1 MKVAEENSM
10 DPDLA
15 KRVNAVVA
23 PSPFVLQSSA
33 LHGSDDAEDVCVAP
47 CCHFTISVCSSLLVN

>member
-1 MKVAEENSM
+1 M

-15 KRVNAVVA
+15 KRVSAITV

-33 LHGSDDAEDVCVAP
+33 LHSGDDAEDVR
-47 CCHFTISVCSSLLVN
+47 VCSQFVVSVTLLLL